1 MAIGNFGVP
10 LNLHR
15 APTYDIRT
23 RPSKYAMS
31 DIRSWRF
38 EQSEGIRPAAYYA
51 PYKYLPVAMQDVAT
65 EDYVVIPKGRI
76 VSAVGAADS
85 TPISGIVYPSS
96 SGYINVGKAAPELSS
111 TLIRAQIDSDYFG
124 YDMNITSLLVPCN
137 GGTISSGYY
146 TADDVAAETITASG
160 GYAVASGAFVLPANA
175 PIGVVYHDWYQDVRG
190 KWLNYKMHYDGGHVL
205 TDWFVEVPY
214 IKKANTLATSGYWPR
229 FQNHNYAQQLLWKD
243 VNDKFTYLTVDGD
256 VDTFTAGMYVTSDL
270 IGNYKLQGT
279 STISAVA
286 ASGAA
291 PSDISL
297 DSYMNRFCTNQTVGK
312 ILEIDNRFPK
322 AGLEDV
328 QTYPRSGMPGT
339 QTAGIPKFLFDFA
352 YECLRIGGGSAPTV
366 EAVYD
371 AIRNGTFGLVR
382 IQLLVS

>member
-1 MAIGNFGVP
+1 MAIGNFGMP
-10 LNLHR
+10 LNQHR

-51 PYKYLPVAMQDVAT
+51 PYKYLPVGFQDIAT
-65 EDYVVIPKGRI
+65 EDWVVIPKGRI

-96 SGYINVGKAAPELSS
+96 SGYINVGKAAPELGSS
-111 TLIRAQIDSDYFG
+111 LIKAQIDHDFFG

-146 TADDVAAETITASG
+146 TADDVSAETIVASG
-160 GYAVASGAFVLPANA
+160 GYATASGAFILPANA

-190 KWLNYKMHYDGGHVL
+190 KWLNYKMHRDGGHIL

-214 IKKANTLATSGYWPR
+214 IKKQNTLATSGYWPR
-229 FQNHNYAQQLLWKD
+229 WQNHDYAAQLLWKD
-243 VNDKFTYLTVDGD
+243 VNDKFTYLSVDGD
-256 VDTFTAGMYVTSDL
+256 TDTFTAGTYVVSDL
-270 IGNYKLQGT
+270 IGNYKLQGAPT
-279 STISAVA
+279 LLDGSGLAVTTGF
-286 ASGAA
+286 GAFNMPA
-291 PSDISL
+291 
-297 DSYMNRFCTNQTVGK
+297 TNQTVGK

-339 QTAGIPKFLFDFA
+339 QTAGLPKFLFDFA

-366 EAVYD
+366 EAVYN
-371 AIRNGTFGLVR
+371 AVRNGTFGLVR